1 VLPAAVLLIG
11 SVQPADAYIDPN
23 AAGPLYQLLFPLL
36 IAIGSA
42 VAFMRRYIRE
52 LWNRVVQA
60 CLAAFRHKSASDG
73 GSEHL
78 P

>member
-11 SVQPADAYIDPN
+11 SVRPADAYIDPN
-23 AAGPLYQLLFPLL
+23 AAGPLYQLLLPLL

-42 VAFMRRYIRE
+42 LAIMRRYIRE
-52 LWNRVVQA
+52 LWHRVVQA
-60 CLAAFRHKSASDG
+60 CLATFRRKSASGG